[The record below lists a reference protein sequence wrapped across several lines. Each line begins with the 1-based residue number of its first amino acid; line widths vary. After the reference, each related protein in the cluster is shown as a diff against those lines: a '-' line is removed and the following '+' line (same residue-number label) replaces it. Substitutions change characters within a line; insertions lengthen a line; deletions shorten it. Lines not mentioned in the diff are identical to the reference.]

1 MEGRNAIVTGASHG
15 IGVYI
20 GRALAARGTN
30 LLLVARSEPELVRV
44 AKELRGPETKV
55 AIAAIDLAGRRA
67 AEEVAAAALAEL
79 GTVDV
84 LVNNAAVEL
93 QRRFHT
99 LDADEIEAVLRV
111 DLITP
116 IELSRLLLPQ
126 MLERGYGRIVN
137 ISSIAG
143 RNGFPF
149 TEAYAASKDGLI
161 AFGRV
166 LRNDYRR
173 AGISASAI
181 VLGAVKETGI
191 GQRTLDETGLRA
203 NTAFMVG
210 PERVAKA
217 VVRAIEEGQGRDRG
231 HAWLRPVH
239 EGAHGS
245 LPGVRAGD
253 EPDQRSREAH
263 GDGRRP
269 PRSGARRRG
278 GAGVRVVGSGRSCPT
293 RRPRHCGAPDGPL
306 LGRVLAPLALRRA
319 PVDGRVAECDMGTG
333 ADVGQTCRTFTHRQL
348 HIRAPG
354 GAWTRP
360 PTFGAAATAAAAP
373 LEAPIVIKRGA
384 SEAGSRVN
392 HDSINGPQEIRLGV
406 IDAARPPLQTHHHLR
421 SRALSVPPV
430 RSSASRSATSSS
442 ERVKSKI
449 CAFSSIRS

>member
-20 GRALAARGTN
+20 AGALAARGAN

-44 AKELRGPETKV
+44 AKELRGPDRKV
-55 AIAAIDLAGRRA
+55 AVAALDLADRRA
-67 AEEVAAAALAEL
+67 AEKVAAAALAEL

-173 AGISASAI
+173 AGVSASAI

-217 VVRAIEEGQGRDRG
+217 VVRAIEKDKAEIVVMPGPGRLMKALMD
-231 HAWLRPVH
+231 LF
-239 EGAHGS
+239 
-245 LPGVRAGD
+245 PGFGPAMTRMSGGD
-253 EPDQRSREAH
+253 KLIARVADYREAQH
-263 GDGRRP
+263 
-269 PRSGARRRG
+269 A
-278 GAGVRVVGSGRSCPT
+278 
-293 RRPRHCGAPDGPL
+293 
-306 LGRVLAPLALRRA
+306 ALQER
-319 PVDGRVAECDMGTG
+319 E
-333 ADVGQTCRTFTHRQL
+333 
-348 HIRAPG
+348 
-354 GAWTRP
+354 
-360 PTFGAAATAAAAP
+360 TA
-373 LEAPIVIKRGA
+373 
-384 SEAGSRVN
+384 
-392 HDSINGPQEIRLGV
+392 
-406 IDAARPPLQTHHHLR
+406 
-421 SRALSVPPV
+421 
-430 RSSASRSATSSS
+430 
-442 ERVKSKI
+442 
-449 CAFSSIRS
+449 

>member
-20 GRALAARGTN
+20 ARALAARGTN

-99 LDADEIEAVLRV
+99 LDTDEIEAIIRV

-116 IELSRLLLPQ
+116 IDLSRLLLPQ

-173 AGISASAI
+173 AGVSASAI

-191 GQRTLDETGLRA
+191 GQRTLDESGLRA

-217 VVRAIEEGQGRDRG
+217 VVRAIEKDKAEIVVMRGPGRFMKALMDLFPGFGPAMNRIS
-231 HAWLRPVH
+231 
-239 EGAHGS
+239 GAEKLMATVADH
-245 LPGVRAGD
+245 
-253 EPDQRSREAH
+253 REAAH
-263 GDGRRP
+263 DG
-269 PRSGARRRG
+269 AE
-278 GAGVRVVGSGRSCPT
+278 GR
-293 RRPRHCGAPDGPL
+293 
-306 LGRVLAPLALRRA
+306 
-319 PVDGRVAECDMGTG
+319 
-333 ADVGQTCRTFTHRQL
+333 
-348 HIRAPG
+348 
-354 GAWTRP
+354 
-360 PTFGAAATAAAAP
+360 
-373 LEAPIVIKRGA
+373 A
-384 SEAGSRVN
+384 SA
-392 HDSINGPQEIRLGV
+392 
-406 IDAARPPLQTHHHLR
+406 
-421 SRALSVPPV
+421 
-430 RSSASRSATSSS
+430 
-442 ERVKSKI
+442 
-449 CAFSSIRS
+449 